1 MSLKF
6 LNFGLLS
13 KLQEPLAGS
22 LPGGPRCREA
32 LVAGRPSLPGGPL
45 VGATSWKRVPPRDRP
60 GRCSKSF
67 ILWQN
72 LTWQNPASISR
83 IQVCLTSRPSLPGGP
98 RCREALV
105 TGRPSLPVVAGKP
118 SLPGGPRCREA
129 LVAGRLSLSG
139 SPRCREALVA
149 GRPSLP
155 GGPRCREALVAGGPR
170 RLVGATSWKRV
181 PPKIS
186 QECALVAGRS
196 TCL

>member
-1 MSLKF
+1 M
-6 LNFGLLS
+6 
-13 KLQEPLAGS
+13 
-22 LPGGPRCREA
+22 PGGPRCREA

-60 GRCSKSF
+60 GRCSNSF

-105 TGRPSLPVVAGKP
+105 TGRPSL
-118 SLPGGPRCREA
+118 
-129 LVAGRLSLSG
+129 SG

-155 GGPRCREALVAGGPR
+155 GGPRCREALIAGRPSLPGGPR
-170 RLVGATSWKRV
+170 CRRPSPFSGGHILEKG
-181 PPKIS
+181 PPQDRPRMCSKSFI
-186 QECALVAGRS
+186 L
-196 TCL
+196 